1 MTDVTQASNET
12 TEATVVAQVEGEATP
27 KASSVFK
34 VPVTKAK
41 TTIDIDLDRLPD
53 AVYREVILQGMKV
66 VANRSMTKITK
77 ETYPNADELKA
88 AALAQAEKTVQAMYD
103 GKIRIMG
110 AKAEK
115 TSGAVMTEARRLAR
129 NLVKDELKRQKV
141 KISYVEASEITKAA
155 NALIA
160 ADPSI
165 VKAAEESLKARD
177 AKSSAIKTKLEGII
191 SAVPQS
197 EAKKKKDEAAKA
209 AAKAQ
214 LSATQA
220 KLTAKSKPGT
230 QPNA

>member
-1 MTDVTQASNET
+1 MTDATQAEAT
-12 TEATVVAQVEGEATP
+12 PTEAP
-27 KASSVFK
+27 KASSIFK
-34 VPVTKAK
+34 VPVTKGKA
-41 TTIDIDLDRLPD
+41 TLDVDMDRLPD

-66 VANRSMTKITK
+66 VLNRGMTKITK

-88 AALAQAEKTVQAMYD
+88 AAIAKASETVEAMYA

-165 VKAAEESLKARD
+165 IKAAEESLKARD
-177 AKSSAIKTKLEGII
+177 AKSAGIKEKLAGLVQ
-191 SAVPQS
+191 AVPQS
-197 EAKKKKDEAAKA
+197 EAKKKKAEADKAKA
-209 AAKAQ
+209 KEQ

-230 QPNA
+230 QPQA